1 MQHQHPKFLAIDIG
15 AESGRGILGTLD
27 DNKLLLKEMNRFPN
41 GMLTIHGH
49 YHWNIFRLY
58 QAIKDSLKACSREV
72 QFKPESIGIDTW
84 GVDYA
89 LLAEDGTILSIPYAY
104 RDPRTDNMMEEVFK
118 HIPKSRIYELT
129 GIQFMQFNTIY
140 QLYAMK
146 KANSPLLDIASD
158 LLFIP
163 DIMNY
168 LLTGKKR
175 SEFTFATTSQLYN
188 PHKGNWEKELFDA
201 IGVNKDIMCDII
213 QPGEVIGEVD
223 ELVGKETGLPGLP
236 VASIAS
242 HDTGSAVVGVP
253 GEGDNFAYISSGT
266 WSLMGVENKKPYSSE
281 LAFKYNFTNEG
292 GVDGTYRFLKNIM
305 GLWLLQECKRSWEKQ
320 GNNFSYA
327 ELVEMAQEIPSF
339 KTLINPDC
347 PDFINPEDMP
357 GAIVNYCKRTNQQPP
372 ENAAEFTRCICDS
385 LAFKYRMVFD
395 QLKEVTG
402 RPLDRINIIGGGTK
416 NQLLCQLT
424 ANAAG
429 VPVVTGPEE
438 ATAIGNIMVQAM
450 AMGYVSSLS
459 EIRAIIRNSFEL
471 KTYQPQ
477 EAEKWDKEYQR
488 FLEII
493 NM

>member
-1 MQHQHPKFLAIDIG
+1 MEHQHPKFLAIDIG

-27 DNKLLLKEMNRFPN
+27 NNKLLLKEVSRFPN

-58 QAIKDSLKACSREV
+58 QAIKDSLKTCTTETH
-72 QFKPESIGIDTW
+72 FKPESIGIDTW

-89 LLAEDGTILSIPYAY
+89 LLAEDETILSIPYAY

-118 HIPKSRIYELT
+118 LIPRKRIYELT
-129 GIQFMQFNTIY
+129 GIQFMQFNTIF

-163 DIMNY
+163 DIIHY
-168 LLTGKKR
+168 LLTGIKR

-188 PHKGNWEKELFDA
+188 PNKNDWEKELFDA
-201 IGVNKDIMCDII
+201 IGINKDIMCEII
-213 QPGEVIGEVD
+213 QPGEVIGE
-223 ELVGKETGLPGLP
+223 LTGMVGKETGLPGLP
-236 VASIAS
+236 VTSIAS

-253 GEGDNFAYISSGT
+253 GEGENFAYISSGT
-266 WSLMGVENKKPYSSE
+266 WSLMGVENKKPNNSE
-281 LAFKYNFTNEG
+281 KAFKYNFTNEG

-320 GNNFSYA
+320 GNNYSYG
-327 ELVEMAQEIPSF
+327 ELVEMAEEVPSF
-339 KTLINPDC
+339 KIMIDPDC
-347 PDFINPEDMP
+347 PDFINPTDMP
-357 GAIVNYCKRTNQQPP
+357 EAIINYCKKTNQQAPGNP
-372 ENAAEFTRCICDS
+372 AEFTRCICDS

-416 NQLLCQLT
+416 NKLLCQLT
-424 ANAAG
+424 ANATG

-459 EIRAIIRNSFEL
+459 EIRAVIRNSFDL
-471 KTYQPQ
+471 KTYEPKDIEQ
-477 EAEKWDKEYQR
+477 WDRQYQR
-488 FLEII
+488 FFEII
-493 NM
+493 NS